1 MKLRTFTT
9 LCSVLGGL
17 LFTAVPAHATT
28 SPDRPAP
35 RTAQFD
41 LVSDHTNTGSALSA
55 GQIYSITDL
64 VVGGPNDNVSGC
76 TVTFNNGPTPALF
89 LCGTHFT
96 VAQWNDGRLEVS
108 GLGTDHAV
116 WNSWQTSPGRYAP
129 WAPWGSLGGHDLKWG
144 VKWDFTPVL
153 STIGGDN
160 RQWCRV
166 YNNGWGG
173 WVDCSD

>member
-1 MKLRTFTT
+1 M
-9 LCSVLGGL
+9 S
-17 LFTAVPAHATT
+17 AHA
-28 SPDRPAP
+28 
-35 RTAQFD
+35 
-41 LVSDHTNTGSALSA
+41 NTGSALSA
-55 GQIYSITDL
+55 GQVDYTWEYIVD
-64 VVGGPNDNVSGC
+64 GPNDNVSGC
-76 TVTFNNGPTPALF
+76 TVSFPNGATPALF

-96 VAQWNDGRLEVS
+96 MAQWNDGRLEIS

-116 WNSWQTSPGRYAP
+116 WNSWQTTPGPNGP

-144 VKWDFTPVL
+144 VTWDFTPVL